1 MTRIDFYLDFISPY
15 AWLAFAQLP
24 DALEGL
30 NVSVHHRP
38 VLLGAMLK
46 HHGNLGPAETPA
58 KRDWTYRHVMW
69 LGQHLGVR
77 LRMPASHPFNPL
89 PLLRLATA
97 VGLNGEPSRWQCEQI
112 FRHVWEDGAEAND
125 PERLAALTKALATE
139 GDALPDA
146 ASEQAKAQLKT
157 HTDAAIAAGAFGV
170 PAFVADGQLFWGL
183 DSLPMLR
190 AWLQGDAFL
199 RSEAARPEVGSS
211 LARHR

>member
-15 AWLAFAQLP
+15 AWLAFARLP
-24 DALEGL
+24 EALEGL
-30 NVSVHHRP
+30 NISVHHRP

-46 HHGNLGPAETPA
+46 HHGNLAPAETPA

-69 LGQHLGVR
+69 LGQHLGVP

-97 VGLNGEPSRWQCEQI
+97 AGLNGEPNRWQCEQI
-112 FRHVWEDGAEAND
+112 FRHVWEGGLDAND
-125 PERLAALTKALATE
+125 PARLAALGQSLAVE
-139 GDALPDA
+139 GDAPPDTS
-146 ASEQAKAQLKT
+146 SEPAKAQLKA

-170 PAFVADGQLFWGL
+170 PSFVVEDQMFWGL

-190 AWLQGDAFL
+190 AWLEGDAFQ
-199 RSEAARPEVGSS
+199 RSAAARPEVPSS
-211 LARHR
+211 LRR